1 MALSAGSVLFS
12 DVGDILK
19 EVWTDE
25 QLTRTINN
33 DSEILSK
40 IKPKKGINETG
51 KYAIVPLEIGG
62 NVQSHARTEG
72 EQLGRRGAGTQDQA
86 KYNFKSL
93 YIRFEL
99 SGQVIASTSNNRQA
113 IINEVLYQPKVA
125 VRDFGNDKARQV
137 IGSSLPGA
145 ICKCGTTSSSTTI
158 VLDVREGWSAIRS
171 GQLAAGKYIDIGTS
185 GDPDSQANSV
195 LIESVTKSKTAPTIE
210 ISGSAISTTSSHYI
224 STEDNREA
232 AGASKEL
239 TSLTAICQATG
250 TIGSVADTVNGWQ
263 GNYAGNSGTL
273 RAINTDLLLTALNDS
288 WYNGGNPDLIL
299 ASAGVRQKYYTS
311 VFQPATRFTNAPSE
325 SSDFSK
331 QSSVYFEGMPVITDR
346 AMPSGKLFMLS
357 TDHLGFYSP
366 NGGSL
371 QWMKGTDGIL
381 NRVPD
386 YDSYVAD
393 AFEYTELGTANRSA
407 QTLVDDL
414 SE

>member
-12 DVGDILK
+12 DIGDVLK

-25 QLTRTINN
+25 QLTRTVNN

-40 IKPKKGINETG
+40 IKPKKGTNETG

-62 NVQSHARTEG
+62 NVQSHARDEG
-72 EQLGRRGAGTQDQA
+72 EALGRRGAGTQDQA

-99 SGQVIASTSNNRQA
+99 SGQSIASTSSNRQS

-137 IGSSLPGA
+137 IGSSLAGSIA
-145 ICKCGTTSSSTTI
+145 RCGVTSSSTTI
-158 VLDVREGWSAIRS
+158 VLNVREGWSAIRS
-171 GQLAAGKYIDIGTS
+171 GQLAVGKYIDIGTS
-185 GDPDSQANSV
+185 SDPTAIANSV
-195 LIESVTKSKTAPTIE
+195 SITAVTKSKTAPTIT
-210 ISGSAISTTSSHYI
+210 ISGSAVSTTASHYI
-224 STEDNREA
+224 STEDNRQA
-232 AGASKEL
+232 DGDSKEL

-250 TIGSVADTVNGWQ
+250 TIGQVADTVNGWQ

-273 RAINTDLLLTALNDS
+273 RSISTDILLTALNDS
-288 WYNGGNPDLIL
+288 WYNGGNPDLVL

-311 VFQPATRFTNAPSE
+311 VFQPATRFVNAPSE
-325 SSDFSK
+325 NSDYSK
-331 QSSVYFEGMPVITDR
+331 QSSVHFEGMPVITDR

-357 TDHLGFYSP
+357 TEHLGFYSP

-371 QWMKGTDGIL
+371 KWMKGTEGIL

-393 AFEYTELGTANRSA
+393 AYEYTELGTSNRAA

-414 SE
+414 TE